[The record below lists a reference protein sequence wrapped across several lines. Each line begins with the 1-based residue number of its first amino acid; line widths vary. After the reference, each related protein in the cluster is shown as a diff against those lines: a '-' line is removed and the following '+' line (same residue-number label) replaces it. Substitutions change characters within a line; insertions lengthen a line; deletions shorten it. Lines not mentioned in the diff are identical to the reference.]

1 METIQSY
8 EYPNARPLFFYIK
21 KAHIGVIPGIQEY
34 ALLMISEDAIGE
46 DGYLSEYGL
55 APMTEEL
62 TERTIEAVEDLV
74 VMDLQACSEKIHP
87 LKEFSGFGSACK

>member
-1 METIQSY
+1 
-8 EYPNARPLFFYIK
+8 
-21 KAHIGVIPGIQEY
+21 
-34 ALLMISEDAIGE
+34 MISEDAIGE

-62 TERTIEAVEDLV
+62 TERTIDAVEDLV
-74 VMDLQACSEKIHP
+74 VMDLQACSEKTHP